1 MTLSVRE
8 DYTQSLH
15 DSLQNQMARTQLQK
29 MESDMIKSLDKR
41 FEDTGLMVDDV
52 MSSTIS
58 GLGQVI
64 SMT

>member
-1 MTLSVRE
+1 
-8 DYTQSLH
+8 
-15 DSLQNQMARTQLQK
+15 MARTQLQK